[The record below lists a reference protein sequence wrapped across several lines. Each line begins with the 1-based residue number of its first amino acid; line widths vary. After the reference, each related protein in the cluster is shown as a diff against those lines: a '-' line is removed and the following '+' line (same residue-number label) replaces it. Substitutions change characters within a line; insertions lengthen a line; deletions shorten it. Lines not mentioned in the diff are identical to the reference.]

1 MLSKKDNKAISQFEN
16 SKLQI
21 ALGDLTTLIDNTSTL
36 DEESLIEITIANK
49 DKILPIPYTF

>member
-1 MLSKKDNKAISQFEN
+1 MLSKKDNKVISQFEN